1 MLSLLT
7 FVAAV
12 HAAAPI
18 ELVPRAGSTAKRMS
32 TTVSTKGAAITPADF
47 VKAILDC
54 ERYPMTASY
63 MGVKA
68 LLECRTLE
76 RRSDGYTVVYQR
88 TGGNALVGSRHY
100 VIAIRVAEQSATKAR
115 IEWDLVK
122 HAVAGT
128 TFTGPY
134 ASALNANPTAVYTP
148 FNIGGWTYDATA
160 GTVSYWAQ
168 SDPGGTVPGWLV
180 SQDAVMAFPLELL
193 ETRWGVTP

>member
-1 MLSLLT
+1 MLPLLT

-18 ELVPRAGSTAKRMS
+18 DLVPRAGSTAKRMS

-100 VIAIRVAEQSATKAR
+100 VIAIRVVEQSATKAR

-193 ETRWGVTP
+193 EARWGVTP